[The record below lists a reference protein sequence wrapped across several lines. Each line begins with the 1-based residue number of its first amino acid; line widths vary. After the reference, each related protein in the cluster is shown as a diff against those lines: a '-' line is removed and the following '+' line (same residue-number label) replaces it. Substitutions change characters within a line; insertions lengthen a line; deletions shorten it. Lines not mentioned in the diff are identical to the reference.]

1 MLLTAETA
9 KSTASGHDPA
19 MLGTAGSREGA
30 GNQITDSVRRYLNVV
45 CALVAFIVALPL
57 MAIVALLVRLT
68 SPGPVLY
75 RQPRVGLDRRGD
87 IPISEEIASRRQID
101 HGGRLFWIYKF
112 RTMHVAPPDAAQR
125 WATRDDPRV
134 TPIGRY
140 LRRYRLDELP
150 QLWNVLR
157 GDMNLV
163 GPRPEQP
170 GIFAQLRGQIP
181 HYDKR
186 QRVLPGITGLAQIS
200 QPYDRCLDDVKRKVD
215 FDLEYIGKVSPLQDL
230 KILLGTLPAVVFRR
244 GGW

>member
-19 MLGTAGSREGA
+19 LLGTAGPREDA
-30 GNQITDSVRRYLNVV
+30 SNQITDNIRRCLNVIV
-45 CALVAFIVALPL
+45 ALVAFVVALPL
-57 MAIVALLVRLT
+57 MAFVGLLVKLT

-75 RQPRVGLDRRGD
+75 RQPRVGLDRRWD
-87 IPISEEIASRRQID
+87 RPVSAEAASRRQVD

-134 TPIGRY
+134 TAIGRY

-200 QPYDRCLDDVKRKVD
+200 QHYDQCLDDVKRKVN
-215 FDLEYIGKVSPLQDL
+215 FDLEYIGKVSPLQDVN
-230 KILLGTLPAVVFRR
+230 ILLKTLPAVVFRR